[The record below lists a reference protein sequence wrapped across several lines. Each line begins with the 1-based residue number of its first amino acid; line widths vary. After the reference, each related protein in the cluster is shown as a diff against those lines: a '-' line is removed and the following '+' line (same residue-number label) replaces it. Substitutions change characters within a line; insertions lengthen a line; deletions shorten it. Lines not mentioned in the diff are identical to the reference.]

1 MENEIQGLE
10 PVLQKM
16 RVIGDPKTVRR
27 IARKAMRQAMNVVK
41 NEAREKVKRLD
52 DPRTPEKIW
61 KEIVVQNGRS
71 RNPNYLV
78 MRVGVRGGA
87 QIPYTNNAKNRRSGR
102 VGKTYQAD
110 GRVFYWRFLEL
121 GTSKQPAT
129 PFLRPALYENIEQ
142 VTDKF
147 VQVFKFELD
156 VILGASL

>member
-1 MENEIQGLE
+1 MATQIHGLE
-10 PVLQKM
+10 PALRRM
-16 RVIGDPKTVRR
+16 RAIGNDKTVKH
-27 IARKAMRQAMNVVK
+27 IARKAMRQAMNIARD
-41 NEAREKVKRLD
+41 EARQKVKRLD
-52 DPRTPEKIW
+52 DPTTPEKIW

-71 RNPNYLV
+71 RNKNTLV

-87 QIPYTNNAKNRRSGR
+87 RIPYTNNAQNRRAGR
-102 VGKTYQAD
+102 VGQTYQAD

-147 VQVFKFELD
+147 VQVFNFELS
-156 VILGASL
+156 VVLGAA

>member
-1 MENEIQGLE
+1 MATQIHGFEPAFRKMQAIGNE
-10 PVLQKM
+10 
-16 RVIGDPKTVRR
+16 KTVKR
-27 IARKAMRQAMNVVK
+27 IARKAMRQAMNIARD
-41 NEAREKVKRLD
+41 EARQKVKRLD
-52 DPRTPEKIW
+52 DPTTPEKIW

-71 RNPNYLV
+71 RNKNTLV

-87 QIPYTNNAKNRRSGR
+87 RIPYTNNAQNRRAGR
-102 VGKTYQAD
+102 VGQTYQAD

-147 VQVFKFELD
+147 VQVFNFELS
-156 VILGASL
+156 VVLGAA

>member
-1 MENEIQGLE
+1 MSTPIHGLE
-10 PVLQKM
+10 PALRKM
-16 RVIGDPKTVRR
+16 RAIGNEKTVKR
-27 IARKAMRQAMNVVK
+27 IARKAMRQAMNIVRD
-41 NEAREKVKRLD
+41 EARQNVKRLD
-52 DPRTPEKIW
+52 DPTTPEKIW

-71 RNPNYLV
+71 RNKNTLV

-87 QIPYTNNAKNRRSGR
+87 QIPYTNNAQNRRAGR
-102 VGKTYQAD
+102 VGKTYQSD

-147 VQVFKFELD
+147 VQVFNFELS
-156 VILGASL
+156 VVLGAA

>member
-1 MENEIQGLE
+1 MATQIHGLE
-10 PVLQKM
+10 PALRKM
-16 RVIGDPKTVRR
+16 RAIGNEKTVKR
-27 IARKAMRQAMNVVK
+27 IARKAMRQAMNIVRD
-41 NEAREKVKRLD
+41 EARQNVKRLD
-52 DPRTPEKIW
+52 DPTTPEKIW

-71 RNPNYLV
+71 RNKNALV

-87 QIPYTNNAKNRRSGR
+87 QIPYTNNAQNRRAGR
-102 VGKTYQAD
+102 VGKTYQSD

-147 VQVFKFELD
+147 VQVFNFELS
-156 VILGASL
+156 VVLGAA

>member
-1 MENEIQGLE
+1 MTTQIHGLE
-10 PVLQKM
+10 PALRRM
-16 RVIGDPKTVRR
+16 RAIGNEKTVKR
-27 IARKAMRQAMNVVK
+27 IARKAMRQAMNIARD
-41 NEAREKVKRLD
+41 EARQKVKRLD
-52 DPRTPEKIW
+52 DPTTPEKIW

-71 RNPNYLV
+71 RNKNTLV

-87 QIPYTNNAKNRRSGR
+87 RIPYTNNAQNRRAGR
-102 VGKTYQAD
+102 VGQTYQAD

-147 VQVFKFELD
+147 VQVFNFELS
-156 VILGASL
+156 VVLGAA